1 MHIVILDCGTERIAA
16 AQRSLRRAGN
26 EHGQIIVAHK
36 LLGTM
41 TEDNRVQSLAVSE
54 ITTAISAM
62 DQATQQNAAMVEQT
76 SAAARTMT
84 SEVQGLAD
92 SAARFTV
99 GNERGATSTFTIPTQ
114 KSAVQARPAGK
125 PKSPGSLPTIAAAA
139 SKSRAAAA
147 DGAGWR
153 DF

>member
-1 MHIVILDCGTERIAA
+1 
-16 AQRSLRRAGN
+16 
-26 EHGQIIVAHK
+26 
-36 LLGTM
+36 
-41 TEDNRVQSLAVSE
+41 VQSLAVSE

-99 GNERGATSTFTIPTQ
+99 GGDRPATSSFTIPTNRP
-114 KSAVQARPAGK
+114 AVQARPAGR
-125 PKSPGSLPTIAAAA
+125 PKSVGAASSMIAAAA
-139 SKSRAAAA
+139 SKTRAAAA